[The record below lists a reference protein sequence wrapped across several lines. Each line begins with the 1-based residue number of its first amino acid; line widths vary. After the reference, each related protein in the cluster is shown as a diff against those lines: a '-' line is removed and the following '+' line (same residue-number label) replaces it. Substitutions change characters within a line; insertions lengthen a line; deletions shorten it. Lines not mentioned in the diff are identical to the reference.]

1 MRQRIKIMDRAPQ
14 FEGPQGCLTFLLS
27 RKWSRGNVPEAAER
41 GALPEDSQ
49 GRK

>member
-14 FEGPQGCLTFLLS
+14 FGGPQGCS
-27 RKWSRGNVPEAAER
+27 RFCWSRGNVPEAAER